1 MFEKYQYVFLAI
13 IVVLMFGLAMWSMS
27 QESLV
32 IDEFAHIPAGFSY
45 LKFHDYRLN
54 PEHPPLMKL
63 LAGFPLLFYHTKYDE
78 KLFEQRE
85 EWEFGRRFFLLQNK
99 DMMESMIF
107 ASRMPMILLGL
118 LLCISVFFFAKKLYG
133 AKAGLLASFL
143 TALSPNILA
152 HTRYVTTDLGIILFY
167 FLSVY
172 FLWRFLQKQTWKNL
186 ILLGVVL
193 GCAFASKFTALFII
207 PVFGILL
214 LIWFFIRDAKPYLS
228 FEKIKNTLSTK
239 PFWQTSVLLAGGF
252 LIALII
258 VVLTYQITGF
268 PHFFEGLSYVMFH
281 SQYGH
286 MAYLFGERSLQGW
299 VYYFL
304 VAYFFKTPIPEM
316 IFIIL
321 SFFFWKKIP
330 EKKWKNELFLI
341 IPALFYLITFMFN
354 NINIGVRHILP
365 VYPFIFVF
373 VSKIVKV
380 QLTSAMKQK
389 IFTVAVTLI
398 LIFYAVSNFFIFP
411 YYLAYFNIFAGG
423 PVHGKEILI
432 DSNIDWGQDLKRAA
446 AYLNENK
453 IEEVY
458 IKYFGF
464 DAIEHYGIT
473 SNKMTFYPL

>member
-1 MFEKYQYVFLAI
+1 MAVMFEKYQYVFLAI

-152 HTRYVTTDLGIILFY
+152 HTRYVTTDLGITLFY

-252 LIALII
+252 LIALIHS
-258 VVLTYQITGF
+258 GF
-268 PHFFEGLSYVMFH
+268 LILASRWLRAPM
-281 SQYGH
+281 
-286 MAYLFGERSLQGW
+286 
-299 VYYFL
+299 FL
-304 VAYFFKTPIPEM
+304 VAAASQANLGGVASAPIVAELYQRGFASVGLLM
-316 IFIIL
+316 AILGNVIGTYLGIL
-321 SFFFWKKIP
+321 S
-330 EKKWKNELFLI
+330 
-341 IPALFYLITFMFN
+341 
-354 NINIGVRHILP
+354 
-365 VYPFIFVF
+365 
-373 VSKIVKV
+373 
-380 QLTSAMKQK
+380 
-389 IFTVAVTLI
+389 
-398 LIFYAVSNFFIFP
+398 
-411 YYLAYFNIFAGG
+411 
-423 PVHGKEILI
+423 
-432 DSNIDWGQDLKRAA
+432 GQIARWISGL
-446 AYLNENK
+446 
-453 IEEVY
+453 
-458 IKYFGF
+458 
-464 DAIEHYGIT
+464 
-473 SNKMTFYPL
+473 